1 MARML
6 AAATLLLL
14 LVGCGGDDDDDA
26 TSGSPSAPAASLSA
40 TTGPTSA
47 TTEAASTSADSTTVP
62 ATQPSSED
70 GPTPASVAQALTDA
84 GLGCEDIHPPD
95 PSETSATLLPEPEGE
110 EGECTVR
117 GHPVTISVLADSD
130 AVEMAEAQL
139 ETVLPEF
146 LKGFGIDEFQVVRT
160 GPDDRVIITVNNADS
175 TSLQLTD
182 EQRAINE
189 EIAEALDGE
198 VITIES

>member
-1 MARML
+1 MHR
-6 AAATLLLL
+6 
-14 LVGCGGDDDDDA
+14 
-26 TSGSPSAPAASLSA
+26 S
-40 TTGPTSA
+40 
-47 TTEAASTSADSTTVP
+47 
-62 ATQPSSED
+62 
-70 GPTPASVAQALTDA
+70 
-84 GLGCEDIHPPD
+84 
-95 PSETSATLLPEPEGE
+95 
-110 EGECTVR
+110 